1 MTDTPLPSH
10 ADLPAHASIVVIGGG
25 VMGCSTLYHLARE
38 GVEVEIARRMS
49 PGRVTLQPAFDP
61 GGNRM
66 RKAKG
71 AQP

>member
-1 MTDTPLPSH
+1 MRRRIGLFGATDE
-10 ADLPAHASIVVIGGG
+10 
-25 VMGCSTLYHLARE
+25 TLALLRVEGQPGSELA
-38 GVEVEIARRMS
+38 G
-49 PGRVTLQPAFDP
+49 PAFDP